1 MRNDRAEIVADV
13 NLADDFK
20 FAKVWRTG
28 NERPAHAA
36 FGSGDD
42 DFGHSRNVGVQASAC
57 LSKLKLGL
65 QLYFKIPHTFIVARN
80 LARLAALIGTSGKRY
95 SSAIKPIIASAA
107 LTGTGLVS
115 MNKSLN
121 SG

>member
-1 MRNDRAEIVADV
+1 VRTEINHHIAARNDRAEIVADV

-42 DFGHSRNVGVQASAC
+42 DFGHRKTLNV
-57 LSKLKLGL
+57 
-65 QLYFKIPHTFIVARN
+65 
-80 LARLAALIGTSGKRY
+80 KRE
-95 SSAIKPIIASAA
+95 A
-107 LTGTGLVS
+107 
-115 MNKSLN
+115 
-121 SG
+121 